1 MQARHRKSG
10 RDARGN
16 WRRRRQWSWCRRR
29 LTRGVGVGVVGVGV
43 LWAWAQ
49 KEARETLVLLQS
61 LPGDVYVELMD
72 AVLE

>member
-1 MQARHRKSG
+1 M
-10 RDARGN
+10 
-16 WRRRRQWSWCRRR
+16 
-29 LTRGVGVGVVGVGV
+29 VGVGV